1 MADSYTTNLNLTK
14 PEVGAS
20 RDTWGGKLNTD
31 LDTVDALFNAA
42 GTGTSVGINVGAGKT
57 AVIAGTLTL
66 NGTINGS
73 AAIPAANGG
82 TGLTAPGTN
91 GNVLTSNGTTW
102 TSTAPGG
109 AGNLTGAVT
118 SVGLATSLGSFTS
131 ANLSAALTDETG
143 TGANVFATSPTLI
156 TPILGTPASGV
167 MTNVTGLPLTTGVT
181 GTLPIANGG
190 TGSTATPT
198 AGGVIYGTGTVQA
211 VSVAGTSGQLLQSNG
226 ASAPTWVT
234 PSAGALTLLSTVTA
248 SASATVDIET
258 TFSSTY
264 ASYIII
270 VSGLVQSELTSTN
283 LRGYM
288 KLGGSYA
295 TSGYNGFV
303 GISETAF
310 ANTSEQT
317 AYLMIN
323 NSNGATSGASLNLV
337 VRISNPSSTSLKKQV
352 TWEGSTLTG
361 DGTYRFLLG
370 GGINS
375 ATTALTGFR
384 FQMGS
389 GNINSGTF
397 RLYGFANS

>member
-1 MADSYTTNLNLTK
+1 M
-14 PEVGAS
+14 
-20 RDTWGGKLNTD
+20 
-31 LDTVDALFNAA
+31 
-42 GTGTSVGINVGAGKT
+42 
-57 AVIAGTLTL
+57 
-66 NGTINGS
+66 
-73 AAIPAANGG
+73 
-82 TGLTAPGTN
+82 
-91 GNVLTSNGTTW
+91 
-102 TSTAPGG
+102 
-109 AGNLTGAVT
+109 
-118 SVGLATSLGSFTS
+118 
-131 ANLSAALTDETG
+131 
-143 TGANVFATSPTLI
+143 
-156 TPILGTPASGV
+156 